1 MLGTHRPL
9 PLSQEHT
16 WLPDRSDSDQ
26 IGHPCLTVEV
36 EGALDPV
43 AVEQALNACVDR
55 HAFLRAAFEGVEG
68 TLRLRAAP
76 VGVTCPLVL
85 TDLRD
90 RGRAD
95 GAEEDL
101 ARLLD
106 EDRRSPFAPDRAP
119 LVRARLVRTGQERYV
134 LQIVLHSLI
143 ADEESVAVLA
153 RDLSAAYAD
162 ADRSLPPLPAGS
174 GPSGGQRLTHG
185 SPGSSAAESRR
196 GGPTDFPPLAPARH
210 AAPDKPALGPVRAI
224 PFRLE
229 PGLVARLRGLA
240 SEDGADLSDHL
251 LSAVYL
257 AAAPFAGPEGDVL
270 LRCAAPA
277 DSVSRSAIGPYT
289 DELPLRL
296 RIDRNES
303 FRALVRRVARL
314 RREVEKHRTVSR
326 HHVPD
331 TAVEEA
337 GHFAG
342 AGGIAFRMLPA
353 PPLPHFEGAHSRI
366 PALAHR
372 DPGTRLTW
380 TVEPPTGE
388 ALSGQVSLRSGAWG
402 AETAAA
408 QAEMWLQA
416 LRAVAED
423 PDRPVGSV
431 SLVPPEHLRKI
442 AGWNRTAR
450 PQTGPPT
457 IDGLFRDQALARPTA
472 VALQDGTGQWTY
484 ADLDRW
490 SDGIAESL
498 RTAGVSPD
506 RPVGVH
512 LHRSAA
518 TVAAMLGVL
527 KAGACYLVLDPRY
540 PDDRLRLMAEDVGTA
555 AVLYEGDPPGWPAAS
570 GIPAVAL
577 RSPDAVHVA
586 GPRPHSDPDGLANIV
601 FTSGSTGRPK
611 GVAVPHRAVARLIR
625 DTDYVSLGPE
635 DVLVHLGDPSFDI
648 TTLEVWG
655 ALCNGAKLVVLPGA
669 EPLGPDE
676 VIAAV
681 QTHRPTV
688 LCLTG
693 MLFNRVVETDA
704 TALASLRFLFVVGEV
719 MNPAVTR
726 RLMEQGAPQHL
737 LNGYGPSE
745 NTTFSACHLIRTPPE
760 PLANIPIG
768 TAVTNTTL
776 HVLDAA
782 LRPLPIGAPG
792 ELYVGGP
799 GLARG
804 YAGRPELTA
813 ERFVPHPFP
822 DMPGE
827 RLYRTGD
834 LVRRLPTG
842 EMEFLGRVDNQ
853 VKIRG
858 YRIEPGEIEAALA
871 ATGQVAEASV
881 QVVDVSGD
889 KRLVAYLVP
898 QDPRSADPAALRSE
912 LGTRLPAHLIPNHFV
927 ILDTLPVTSSGK
939 LDAGALPGLEAAEDR
954 PAAVTPPRNATER
967 ALWQIWSELL
977 EIQGFGVHDDFFAI
991 GGHSLLASRAVIA
1004 VRTRLGVDLGLR
1016 NLFDRPTIAELA
1028 PLVAAGPAP
1037 AADSRLDALAAEL
1050 SRLSAQDGDAT
1061 HTREPQ

>member
-9 PLSQEHT
+9 SLSQERT
-16 WLPDRSDSDQ
+16 WLLDRSDTDHV
-26 IGHPCLTVEV
+26 GHPCLTVEV
-36 EGALDPV
+36 EGPLDSV
-43 AVEQALNACVDR
+43 AVERALNACVGR
-55 HAFLRAAFEGVEG
+55 HAFLRTSFEEVEG
-68 TLRLRAAP
+68 AP
-76 VGVTCPLVL
+76 RQRTAPAGVSCALVL

-90 RGRAD
+90 RARAD

-106 EDRRSPFAPDRAP
+106 EDRRSPFEADRAP
-119 LVRARLVRTGQERYV
+119 LVRARLVRIGEERHV
-134 LQIVLHSLI
+134 LQVVLHALI

-153 RDLSAAYAD
+153 RDLSMAYAD
-162 ADRSLPPLPAGS
+162 ADRSLPPLPGGS
-174 GPSGGQRLTHG
+174 EPSGQPHPTHD
-185 SPGSSAAESRR
+185 SPGSPAAEFRPGSS
-196 GGPTDFPPLAPARH
+196 P
-210 AAPDKPALGPVRAI
+210 AAPSPLVPRSDANEPVPGPVRAI

-229 PGLVARLRGLA
+229 PDLADCLRGLA
-240 SEDGADLSDHL
+240 RADGADLTDHL
-251 LSAVYL
+251 LAGVFL
-257 AAAPFAGPEGDVL
+257 AAAPFAEPGRDVL
-270 LRCAAPA
+270 LHCSVPA
-277 DSVSRSAIGPYT
+277 DREPRTAIGPYT
-289 DELPLRL
+289 DELLLRL
-296 RIDRNES
+296 RIDPDES
-303 FRALVRRVARL
+303 FRALVRHVAEL
-314 RREVEKHRTVSR
+314 RGAVEKHRADFPPTG
-326 HHVPD
+326 PD
-331 TAVEEA
+331 TTDEDA
-337 GHFAG
+337 GLFAG

-353 PPLPHFEGAHSRI
+353 PPLPHFEGARSRV

-372 DPGTRLTW
+372 DPGARLTW
-380 TVEPPTGE
+380 TVETSTDE
-388 ALSGQVSLRSGAWG
+388 APSGDVSRRSGAWS

-408 QAEMWLQA
+408 LADMWLRA
-416 LRAVAED
+416 LRALAED
-423 PDRPVGSV
+423 PDRPVGSL
-431 SLVPPEHLRKI
+431 SLTPPEHLRRI

-457 IDGLFRDQALARPTA
+457 IDGLFRDQVRERPAA

-484 ADLDRW
+484 AELDRW
-490 SDGIAESL
+490 SDSIAESL
-498 RTAGVSPD
+498 RTAGVAPD
-506 RPVGVH
+506 RPVGVQ

-518 TVAAMLGVL
+518 MVAAMLGVL
-527 KAGACYLVLDPRY
+527 KAGAGYLVLDPRY
-540 PDDRLRLMAEDVGTA
+540 PTERLRLMAEDAGTA
-555 AVLYEGDPPGWPAAS
+555 AVLYAGDPPGWPAAS

-577 RSPDAVHVA
+577 RSPGAVPAA
-586 GPRPHSDPDGLANIV
+586 GPGRHGDPDGLANIV

-611 GVAVPHRAVARLIR
+611 GVAIPHKAVARLVR

-655 ALCNGAKLVVLPGA
+655 ALCNGARLVVLPGA

-681 QTHRPTV
+681 RTHRPTV

-704 TALASLRFLFVVGEV
+704 TAMAPLRFLFVVGEV

-745 NTTFSACHLIRTPPE
+745 NTTFSACHLIRTPPK

-768 TAVTNTTL
+768 TAITNTSL
-776 HVLDAA
+776 HVLDVG
-782 LRPLPIGAPG
+782 LHPLPIGAPG
-792 ELYVGGP
+792 ELYVGGQ

-842 EMEFLGRVDNQ
+842 ELEFLGRVDDQ

-871 ATGQVAEASV
+871 ATGRVTESSV
-881 QVVDVSGD
+881 RVVDVSGD
-889 KRLVAYLVP
+889 KRLVAYVVP
-898 QDPRSADPAALRSE
+898 QGPRSADPAVLRSE

-927 ILDTLPVTSSGK
+927 TLDALPVTSSGK
-939 LDAGALPGLEAAEDR
+939 LDARALPGLEAAEDR
-954 PAAVTPPRNATER
+954 PAAATPPRNATER

-1004 VRTRLGVDLGLR
+1004 VRTQLGVDLGLR
-1016 NLFDRPTIAELA
+1016 NFFDRPTIADLA
-1028 PLVAAGPAP
+1028 PLVAAGPAT

-1050 SRLSAQDGDAT
+1050 SRLSGNDGDAT